1 MAQNGRFELSLKI
14 LVALASDLD
23 RMHTSASLAKELTES
38 AVMIRRCFL
47 LLRQQGLIEQR
58 KGPNGGARLK
68 LPAKQIG
75 LGDVYAASEQN
86 WLVIDDP
93 ATAFLLK
100 RAREDG
106 IRAMNETTLAQIL
119 KRLKKISSVKKAPD
133 IREKGKHINSAQKN
147 A

>member
-1 MAQNGRFELSLKI
+1 MAQNGRFELSLKV
-14 LVALASDLD
+14 LVVLAAEPD
-23 RMHTSASLAKELTES
+23 RMRTSASLAKELAES

-47 LLRQQGLIEQR
+47 LLRKRGLIEQR
-58 KGPNGGARLK
+58 KGPNGGAKLK

-93 ATAFLLK
+93 ATAPLLK

-119 KRLKKISSVKKAPD
+119 KRLKKNSSVKRVSDVKAKD
-133 IREKGKHINSAQKN
+133 KFISSAQKS